1 MQHLL
6 SFGVNKVGGQDA
18 GLLDVRLCIT
28 WRASGDPANELPILS
43 IFIAV
48 SFALSN

>member
-18 GLLDVRLCIT
+18 GLPDVRDAICSS
-28 WRASGDPANELPILS
+28 WSRRAGFHNESAGSDLNNK
-43 IFIAV
+43 V
-48 SFALSN
+48 NC